1 MRGRKRHVD
10 GTALREKRPSLAEDY
25 EVEDEEKGI
34 RRERETGTRGCY
46 LRERI
51 RTYYIAR
58 LRGIDCSLR
67 GKSAGND
74 EEEM

>member
-1 MRGRKRHVD
+1 MRDRKRPVD

-25 EVEDEEKGI
+25 EVEDEEKGA
-34 RRERETGTRGCY
+34 RRGRERWE
-46 LRERI
+46 REAAIYERTH
-51 RTYYIAR
+51 TYYIAR

-74 EEEM
+74 EEM